1 MIFAHSFSRTEQT
14 LFHSLQ
20 RTYDLH
26 QLDCTQINSPE
37 DLKEQLRYTQGNTL
51 LYSFQKLD
59 AYSHL
64 DSFSIE
70 CERVNWLVDYAIE
83 NNFDHMVIFSWPGAY
98 FNSSNLFLQH
108 KGMIEQKFVQ
118 SGIRCTLLNVQAI
131 GDRLF
136 RQNNFHELFF
146 DKQQGAYLIPQR
158 SNFFVYSITV
168 ENLSALIQSA
178 FQHRK
183 NGKFDAFDTIMDLR
197 SFLMQYSSMQKI
209 QRMAPIYLYF
219 KSFFGNYPSPTMLE
233 LFLLTVVPMYKFRT
247 EKEFGIPLADETI
260 QHPIPTEEPIRA
272 YPLQNHEWLFHHS

>member
-20 RTYDLH
+20 KSCDLY
-26 QLDCTQINSPE
+26 QLDCSQISGPDE
-37 DLKEQLRYTQGNTL
+37 LKEQLRYTEAKTL

-64 DSFSIE
+64 DSFRIE
-70 CERVNWLVDYAIE
+70 CERVSWLVDYVIE
-83 NNFDHMVIFSWPGAY
+83 NDFDQLVILSWPGAY

-146 DKQQGAYLIPQR
+146 DKQQNAYIIPQR

-178 FQHRK
+178 FRKGK
-183 NGKFDAFDTIMDLR
+183 NGKYDAFDTIMDLR
-197 SFLMQYSSMQKI
+197 SFLGQYSSIQKI
-209 QRMAPIYLYF
+209 QRLAPIYLYY
-219 KSFFGNYPSPTMLE
+219 KSFLGSYVSPTMLE

-247 EKEFGIPLADETI
+247 EKELGVTLDDETI
-260 QHPIPTEEPIRA
+260 HNQIINAEPIRA
-272 YPLQNHEWLFHHS
+272 YPLQSHEWLWNHS